1 MVKRY
6 SEVMNAEFYT
16 IEKAVTEL
24 VGEGVKA
31 YLRQTGADLEPPPA
45 RLEQPRN
52 PDHGDWACSLAMRLA
67 KPLRSNP
74 MGIAEGI
81 VESLPQSDLI
91 ERPEVARP
99 GFINL
104 RMGPGAVGCL
114 VRHVLAQGER
124 YGHGSRFAGRRA
136 LVEFVSA
143 NPTGPLHIGHCRG
156 AVVGDALARIHA
168 AAGYEVTREYYYND
182 AGVQMRLL
190 GESLRARYRQALGE
204 PAQVPE
210 NGYQGRYMVELG
222 EQLKSE
228 RGEALR
234 AETDSQ
240 VFTHYAAE
248 HILKLIEA
256 DMESL
261 RIHFDH
267 WFSETTLH
275 GDGAVDRALVQL
287 EGDGK
292 IYESDGAKWLRT
304 EDFGDEKDRVVIKS
318 DGEYTYLA
326 PDIAYHQY
334 KFERGYDRLVNV
346 LGADHHGYVPRLKA
360 AVQALGH
367 EADQLDCILVQMVGL
382 KRGGEAIKL
391 STRAGDF
398 ITLKEVI
405 DEIGPDVTR
414 FLFLLRSPDSQMVFD
429 FDLAKDTSMENPVYY
444 VQYAHARCR
453 SLMRKAEEADQAWR
467 GGADADLGLLDS
479 PEEKAIARQMDR
491 LPGVVEEIAEQ
502 SDPMLMT
509 AYLRDLATA
518 FHAYFTA
525 GNRDRS
531 LRVIRPENP
540 ALTEARLTL
549 IAALRQTLAN
559 GLGLLGVTPLDR
571 L

>member
-1 MVKRY
+1 M
-6 SEVMNAEFYT
+6 SAEFYT

-24 VGEGVKA
+24 VGEGVRA
-31 YLRQTGADLEPPPA
+31 YLRETGVDLQPPPV

-81 VESLPQSDLI
+81 VECLPQSDLI

-114 VRHVLAQGER
+114 VRRVLAQGER
-124 YGHGSRFAGRRA
+124 YGHGSRFAGRRV

-156 AVVGDALARIHA
+156 AVVGDALARIYA

-204 PAQVPE
+204 PATMPE
-210 NGYQGRYMVELG
+210 NGYQGQYMVELG

-228 RGEALR
+228 KGEALK
-234 AETDSQ
+234 AETESQ
-240 VFTHYAAE
+240 VFTHYAAD

-275 GDGAVDRALVQL
+275 GDGAVERALAQL

-292 IYESDGAKWLRT
+292 IYPNDGAKWLRT

-334 KFERGYDRLVNV
+334 KFERGFDRLVNV

-367 EADQLDCILVQMVGL
+367 EADQLDCVLVQMVGL
-382 KRGGEAIKL
+382 KRGGESIKL

-453 SLMRKAEEADQAWR
+453 SLMRKAEEADQVWR

-491 LPGVVEEIAEQ
+491 LAGVVEEIAEQ

-509 AYLRDLATA
+509 AYLSDLATA

-531 LRVIRPENP
+531 LRVIQSENP